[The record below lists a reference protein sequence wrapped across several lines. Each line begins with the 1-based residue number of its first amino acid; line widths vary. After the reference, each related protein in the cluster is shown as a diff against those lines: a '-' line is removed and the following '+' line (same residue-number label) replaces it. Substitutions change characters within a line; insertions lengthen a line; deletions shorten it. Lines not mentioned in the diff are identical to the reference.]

1 MLLGELPFGTFEEVE
16 PKIMEITINQGVQV
30 SEKNIE
36 EIEQG
41 LLEKYQ
47 DKYALLINRKNAY
60 SHGHESL
67 ARIGELKNVSSIAI
81 LVYSETS
88 LMAAKIHLVYSKN
101 VQIFTDRNSAIN
113 WLRNC
118 Q

>member
-1 MLLGELPFGTFEEVE
+1 MLLGNLPFGHFEEIE
-16 PKIMEITINQGVQV
+16 PNIMEIIIHEGVQLD
-30 SEKNIE
+30 EKHIE
-36 EIEQG
+36 QIEQG
-41 LLEKYQ
+41 LLTLYKDEYS
-47 DKYALLINRKNAY
+47 LLINRKNAY